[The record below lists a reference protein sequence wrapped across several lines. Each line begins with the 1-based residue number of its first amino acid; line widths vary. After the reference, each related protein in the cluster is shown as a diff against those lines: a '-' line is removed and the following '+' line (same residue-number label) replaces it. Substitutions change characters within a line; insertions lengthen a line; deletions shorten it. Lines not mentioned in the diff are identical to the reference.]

1 MIATQILPCKGRWQ
15 RAALTEGYRALES
28 ATPLRHALRARHLPL
43 RGRIETLSYT
53 PAILYP
59 VAMASGYSIARE
71 SVQRLNRLNSSPCP
85 PSRERLNRLN
95 LSPAA

>member
-1 MIATQILPCKGRWQ
+1 VILPCKGRWQ
-15 RAALTEGYRALES
+15 RAALTEGYPPLDRT
-28 ATPLRHALRARHLPL
+28 TPLRHALRARHLPL

-53 PAILYP
+53 PGILYP
-59 VAMASGYSIARE
+59 VAMASGYPIARE
-71 SVQRLNRLNSSPCP
+71 SAQRLNRLNSSLRP